1 MGRLLRRLAVL
12 LRWRRLQAE
21 LDQEAR
27 AHREMARLDPIRAD
41 VEGAPSAEDT
51 ASSQVA
57 HPALARERSRDVW
70 LSPLQDVMQD
80 VRFAVRLLGK
90 DRRFTFVAL
99 MVLGLGI
106 GINNMLFT
114 VLYAHTIRGLPID
127 RPDRVMYLSTVD
139 EASRP
144 GRLSYPEL
152 TDLRAASRSFTAI
165 AAFVN
170 IAVTVADDGRV
181 PERQDGAH
189 LTANAFDVVGAT
201 PLAGRLFLPD
211 DDRAGA
217 APVVILGNSLWQ
229 ARYHGARDVVGRS
242 IRVNGAPATVVGV
255 VSDRSGLPS
264 TAQVWLPLAQMP
276 GLATERREIR
286 TLQVF
291 GRLRDGVA
299 LPAARAEVAGI
310 AERLKGDYP
319 ATNARIWARAVPI
332 NEQFLGRLSDPAWR
346 AFIAVGFLVLA
357 IACANVANLF
367 LDRAVE
373 RAREVAIRTALG
385 ATRRRLVRQLLIEAS
400 VLAGASAVV
409 GCGVAIAGVRL
420 FRGLI
425 PDNVLPYWF
434 DYSMDWRVLTM
445 LVAVSM
451 GTVLVFGVVPA
462 ISGSKTNVNRA
473 LKDNR
478 EIGSPGNRRWTTVFL
493 TAEFALA
500 VVMLA
505 NIVFSLRLAR
515 SQLPS
520 DAAID
525 TPDVLTA
532 AITLSGARYGTA
544 EQRGE
549 FLMRLEQRLNAMPAV
564 TQASM
569 ANMLPLSGGVTRQI
583 EVAGR
588 TATESA
594 PEVLTV
600 TIGPQY
606 FQTFQLPLV
615 AGREFNEHDGA
626 AGAPHV
632 IVNER
637 TARLYFGEGSPIGE
651 RIALRAPGVSE
662 SSPEWL
668 TVVGVAR
675 DIRHQPRPRV
685 LGAWDTDPVVYLP
698 YRSAPPT
705 TIALLVRAAADPSAL
720 ATTMR
725 EVLLELDPNV
735 ALYRVRTMAGVIDDA
750 GWNSR
755 VSQVLFNVLAF
766 IAVTTAIVGLYAVTM
781 HSVHQRT
788 PELGLRTALGA
799 GRWNI
804 ARLILGRVLTQISFG
819 FLAGVV
825 CTLLWGRA
833 FSSDSA
839 DLSLSSVGALATVA
853 AILIALG
860 LAATLIPLRRALRLD
875 PSAAIRRE

>member
-1 MGRLLRRLAVL
+1 MGRLHRRLAVL
-12 LRWRRLQAE
+12 LRWRRFQAD
-21 LDQEAR
+21 LDQELR
-27 AHREMARLDPIRAD
+27 VHREMARLDQN
-41 VEGAPSAEDT
+41 
-51 ASSQVA
+51 QVA
-57 HPALARERSRDVW
+57 YPALARERSRDVW
-70 LSPLQDVMQD
+70 LSPPLQDVMQD

-90 DRRFTFVAL
+90 DRRFTVVAL

-114 VLYAHTIRGLPID
+114 VLNAHTIRGLPID
-127 RPDRVMYLSTVD
+127 RPDRVLYLSTVD
-139 EASRP
+139 EAGRP

-152 TDLRAASRSFTAI
+152 TELRAASLSVTAI

-170 IAVTVADDGRV
+170 IAAPVADDGRV

-189 LTANAFDVVGAT
+189 LTANAFDVVGAR

-217 APVVILGNSLWQ
+217 APVVILGNGLWQ
-229 ARYHGARDVVGRS
+229 ARYHSARDVVGRS
-242 IRVNGAPATVVGV
+242 ILVNGAPATVVGV
-255 VSDRSGLPS
+255 VSDRSALPS

-299 LPAARAEVAGI
+299 LPAARAEVEGI
-310 AERLKGDYP
+310 AERLQGDYP
-319 ATNARIWARAVPI
+319 ATNARIWARVVPI

-445 LVAVSM
+445 LVTVSM

-478 EIGSPGNRRWTTVFL
+478 EIGSRGNRRWTTVFL

-532 AITLSGARYGTA
+532 AITLSGPRYGSA

-564 TQASM
+564 TRASI
-569 ANMLPLSGGVTRQI
+569 ANMLPLSGGVTREI

-588 TATESA
+588 TATESAIA

-651 RIALRAPGVSE
+651 RIALRVPGAAE

-725 EVLLELDPNV
+725 EALLELDPNV

-755 VSQVLFNVLAF
+755 VSQVLFNVLAL

-804 ARLILGRVLTQISFG
+804 ARLILGRVLAQISFG

-833 FSSDSA
+833 FSSDSG

-853 AILIALG
+853 AILLALG

-875 PSAAIRRE
+875 PAAAIRRE